1 MPEEMLE
8 DARVGDLE
16 ETVEQFYDEELVVF
30 IVDVGLILFED
41 ICCAKDSSASDE
53 VEFV

>member
-1 MPEEMLE
+1 MLE
-8 DARVGDLE
+8 DAGVGDLE

-30 IVDVGLILFED
+30 VVDVGLILFED
-41 ICCAKDSSASDE
+41 VCCAENSSGSDE